1 MTLEESRDHIIED
14 IRRQKEQEIYKDK
27 ISSLREKSQIKYI
40 D

>member
-27 ISSLREKSQIKYI
+27 ISSLREKSQIKYM